1 MSLDVVYSSTCRLV
15 WYLCWTNQC
24 DKLQRIRIW
33 PSRRAREWNKNKLKV
48 LETFEAPTFP
58 IIFFKKYSL
67 LHNKYICWL
76 NKFRHST
83 CLVFFPLL
91 LKLEQITD
99 SQMFVKVYPQ
109 HLTLVFSDQAL
120 HKTIS
125 HFNVFFDQL
134 LDRRTATWNLFPFL
148 AIQLAINYDFFTS
161 RERNNNGESCE
172 VF

>member
-33 PSRRAREWNKNKLKV
+33 PSRQAREWNKNKLKV
-48 LETFEAPTFP
+48 LETFEAQKFP
-58 IIFFKKYSL
+58 IIFLKKYSH
-67 LHNKYICWL
+67 LHNKYVCWL

-109 HLTLVFSDQAL
+109 HLTLVFSDQAPR
-120 HKTIS
+120 KKWW
-125 HFNVFFDQL
+125 HFTKPYHIL
-134 LDRRTATWNLFPFL
+134 TSFL
-148 AIQLAINYDFFTS
+148 INYWTDARQHGIYFHF
-161 RERNNNGESCE
+161 
-172 VF
+172 